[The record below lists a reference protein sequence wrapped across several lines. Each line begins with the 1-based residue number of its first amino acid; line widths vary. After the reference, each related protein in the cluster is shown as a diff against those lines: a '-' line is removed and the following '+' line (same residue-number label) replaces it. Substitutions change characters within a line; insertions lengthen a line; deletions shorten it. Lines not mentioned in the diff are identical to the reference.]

1 MKRFAS
7 GLRAIV
13 SIALIVLEAAGAVGV
28 GTSARADTVAAKPD
42 TASPVSAQGQRIVD
56 ATRAQL
62 LQVRTL
68 LKDQDSQASVGSGF
82 VVDASG
88 LAITNYH
95 VVSQFALRPDRYRLA
110 FTMAQG
116 RTGHAELLAIDVIH
130 DLALVRLR
138 SAVAAQPIDV
148 APLAFRSDAMP
159 LAKGERLYSLGNP
172 LDVGFAVV
180 EGVYNG
186 LVERSFLPQVFFGG
200 SLSPGMSGGPAV
212 DDNGRVIGVNVATR
226 RDGEQVSFLV
236 PGTLAHELLQRGREA
251 KPQTQPMYA
260 EVTRQLKA
268 HQAALVDAFV
278 AQPWRSANHPR
289 YRVPVPQESFMRC
302 WGSASPETQ
311 KYMRFERSDCVMN
324 HSVYASPQLRAGMI
338 NVRHESYDG
347 DRLGT
352 LRFAQEYSA
361 SFANEQFGSGFS
373 ATAPRCKEA
382 FTDRD
387 GLVLRTVACVSA
399 LKRFEGLY
407 NLSVLTTTVD
417 HPTQGVQGRLD
428 AVAIDFANALRLT
441 EHYLQGFGWNPKAD
455 PR

>member
-1 MKRFAS
+1 MRGLAC
-7 GLRAIV
+7 GLRPIV
-13 SIALIVLEAAGAVGV
+13 LLAALIVSVCMP
-28 GTSARADTVAAKPD
+28 ARGDTVPAKPEV
-42 TASPVSAQGQRIVD
+42 ASPVAAQGQRIYE
-56 ATRAQL
+56 ATRAHL

-82 VVDASG
+82 VVDAAG

-95 VVSQFALRPDRYRLA
+95 VVSQFALRPERYRLA

-116 RTGHAELLAIDVIH
+116 RSGTAELLAIDVIH
-130 DLALVRLR
+130 DLALLRLR
-138 SAVAAQPIDV
+138 GAEGAPPIDFT
-148 APLAFRSDAMP
+148 PLPFRSGAAP
-159 LAKGERLYSLGNP
+159 LAKGERLYTLGNP

-186 LVERSFLPQVFFGG
+186 LVERSFLPQIFFGG
-200 SLSPGMSGGPAV
+200 SLNPGMSGGPAV
-212 DDNGRVIGVNVATR
+212 DDAGRVIGVNVAAR

-236 PGTLAHELLQRGREA
+236 PAHLASALLDRGREA
-251 KPQTQPMYA
+251 RPQTQPMYA
-260 EVTRQLKA
+260 EVTRQLKV

-278 AQPWRSANHPR
+278 AQPWRSANHAR
-289 YRVPVPQESFMRC
+289 YRVPVPQETFMRC
-302 WGSASPETQ
+302 WGSTSPETL

-324 HSVYASPQLRAGMI
+324 HSVYATPQLRAGVI

-347 DRLGT
+347 TRLGT

-361 SFANEQFGSGFS
+361 SFANEYFSGGGS
-373 ATAPRCKEA
+373 ATAPRCKEG

-387 GLVLRTVACVSA
+387 GLTLRTVACISA
-399 LKRFEGLY
+399 LKRFEGLF

-428 AVAIDFANALRLT
+428 VMAVDFDNALRLT

>member
-1 MKRFAS
+1 M
-7 GLRAIV
+7 GLHTLMLRPLVLAATL
-13 SIALIVLEAAGAVGV
+13 IAPAH
-28 GTSARADTVAAKPD
+28 ADTVAAKTD
-42 TASPVSAQGQRIVD
+42 AGSSVSAQGLRIVD

-82 VVDASG
+82 VVDAGG
-88 LAITNYH
+88 LVITNYH
-95 VVSQFALRPDRYRLA
+95 VVSQFALRPERYRLA

-116 RTGHAELLAIDVIH
+116 RTGSAQLLAIDVTH
-130 DLALVRLR
+130 DLALLRLR
-138 SAVAAQPIDV
+138 VPDGAPPIEFV
-148 APLAFRSDAMP
+148 PLRFRDAAMP
-159 LAKGERLYSLGNP
+159 LSKGERLYSLGNP

-186 LVERSFLPQVFFGG
+186 SVERSFLPQVFFGG
-200 SLSPGMSGGPAV
+200 SLNPGMSGGPAV
-212 DDNGRVIGVNVATR
+212 DDAGRVIGVNVAAR

-236 PGTLAHELLQRGREA
+236 PGALASELLQRGRDA

-289 YRVPVPQESFMRC
+289 YRVPVPQETFMRC

-324 HSVYASPQLRAGMI
+324 HSVYASAQLRAGVI

-347 DRLGT
+347 ERLGT
-352 LRFAQEYSA
+352 LRFAQEYSE
-361 SFANEQFGSGFS
+361 SFANEHFGSGFA
-373 ATAPRCKEA
+373 ATAPRCKEG

-387 GLVLRTVACVSA
+387 GLTLRTVACISA
-399 LKRFEGLY
+399 LKRFEGLF

-428 AVAIDFANALRLT
+428 AVAVDFDNAMRLT

>member
-1 MKRFAS
+1 MTRVAW
-7 GLRAIV
+7 GLRPM
-13 SIALIVLEAAGAVGV
+13 LL
-28 GTSARADTVAAKPD
+28 VAALTAGLPARSDPVAAQPD

-95 VVSQFALRPDRYRLA
+95 VVSQYALRPDRYRLA

-116 RTGHAELLAIDVIH
+116 RTGSAELLAIDVIH
-130 DLALVRLR
+130 DLALLRLR
-138 SAVAAQPIDV
+138 GAEGAPAISF
-148 APLAFRSDAMP
+148 APLAFRRAGMP

-186 LVERSFLPQVFFGG
+186 PVERSFLPQVFFGG
-200 SLSPGMSGGPAV
+200 SLNPGMSGGPTV
-212 DDNGRVIGVNVATR
+212 DDAGRVIGINVAAR

-236 PGTLAHELLQRGREA
+236 PGMLAHELLQRGRDA
-251 KPQTQPMYA
+251 PARAQPMYA
-260 EVTRQLKA
+260 EVTNQLKA

-289 YRVPVPQESFMRC
+289 YRVPVPQETFMRC

-324 HSVYASPQLRAGMI
+324 HSVYAAPQLRAGVI
-338 NVRHESYDG
+338 TVRHEIYDG

-352 LRFAQEYSA
+352 LRFTQEYSA
-361 SFANEQFGSGFS
+361 SFANEHFGSGFA
-373 ATAPRCKEA
+373 ATAPRCKEG
-382 FTDRD
+382 FTSRD
-387 GLVLRTVACVSA
+387 GLTLRTVACISA

-428 AVAIDFANALRLT
+428 AVAVDFANALRLT
-441 EHYLQGFGWNPKAD
+441 EHYLQGFGWTTKTD

>member
-1 MKRFAS
+1 MKAFAS
-7 GLRAIV
+7 LLRP
-13 SIALIVLEAAGAVGV
+13 IVLLAALMACVV
-28 GTSARADTVAAKPD
+28 LPARSDTVAAKPEV
-42 TASPVSAQGQRIVD
+42 ASPVSAQGQRIYE

-95 VVSQFALRPDRYRLA
+95 VVSQFALRPERYRLA

-116 RTGHAELLAIDVIH
+116 RTGSAELLAIDVIH
-130 DLALVRLR
+130 DLALLRLR
-138 SAVAAQPIDV
+138 GAQGAAPIEFT
-148 APLAFRSDAMP
+148 PLAFRSASAP

-172 LDVGFAVV
+172 LDVGFAVA
-180 EGVYNG
+180 EGIYNG
-186 LVERSFLPQVFFGG
+186 PVERSFLPQIFFGG
-200 SLSPGMSGGPAV
+200 SLNPGMSGGPAV
-212 DDNGRVIGVNVATR
+212 DDAGRVIGVNVAAR

-236 PGTLAHELLQRGREA
+236 PGPKAQELLQRGRDTQ
-251 KPQTQPMYA
+251 PQTQPMYA
-260 EVTRQLKA
+260 EVTRQLVA

-278 AQPWRSANHPR
+278 AQPWRSANHAR
-289 YRVPVPQESFMRC
+289 YRVPVPQETFMRC
-302 WGSASPETQ
+302 WGSTSPETQ

-324 HSVYASPQLRAGMI
+324 HSVYAGPQLRAGMI

-347 DRLGT
+347 DRLGM

-361 SFANEQFGSGFS
+361 SFANEQFASGFV
-373 ATAPRCKEA
+373 ATAPRCKET

-387 GLVLRTVACVSA
+387 GLTLRTVACISA
-399 LKRFEGLY
+399 LKRFEGLF

-428 AVAIDFANALRLT
+428 AVAVDFANALRLT
-441 EHYLQGFGWNPKAD
+441 EYYLQGFGWITKAD

>member
-1 MKRFAS
+1 MLVA
-7 GLRAIV
+7 
-13 SIALIVLEAAGAVGV
+13 ALMSSVP
-28 GTSARADTVAAKPD
+28 TPARSDTVVRPE
-42 TASPVSAQGQRIVD
+42 TTTPVSAQAQRIYE

-68 LKDQDSQASVGSGF
+68 LKGQDSQASVGSGF

-95 VVSQFALRPDRYRLA
+95 VVSQFALRPERYRLA

-116 RTGHAELLAIDVIH
+116 RTGTAQLLAIDVIH
-130 DLALVRLR
+130 DLALLRLSGAAGAAPIDFAPLPFR
-138 SAVAAQPIDV
+138 SAST
-148 APLAFRSDAMP
+148 PLAN
-159 LAKGERLYSLGNP
+159 GERLYSMGNP

-186 LVERSFLPQVFFGG
+186 LVERSFLPQIFFGG
-200 SLSPGMSGGPAV
+200 SLNPGMSGGPAV
-212 DDNGRVIGVNVATR
+212 DDAGRVIGVNVAAR

-236 PGTLAHELLQRGREA
+236 PAPMASALLQRGAAA
-251 KPQTQPMYA
+251 KPQTLPMYA

-268 HQAALVDAFV
+268 HQAALVDAFL

-289 YRVPVPQESFMRC
+289 YRVPVPQETFMRC

-311 KYMRFERSDCVMN
+311 KYLRIERSDCVMN
-324 HSVYASPQLRAGMI
+324 HSVYATPQLQAGMI

-352 LRFAQEYSA
+352 LRFAHEYSE
-361 SFANEQFGSGFS
+361 SFANERFGGSFA
-373 ATAPRCKEA
+373 ATAPRCKEG

-387 GLVLRTVACVSA
+387 GLTLRTVACISA
-399 LKRFEGLY
+399 LKRFEGLF

-428 AVAIDFANALRLT
+428 AAAVDFDHALRLT
-441 EHYLQGFGWNPKAD
+441 EHYLQGFAWSPKPD

>member
-1 MKRFAS
+1 VLRPI
-7 GLRAIV
+7 GLLA
-13 SIALIVLEAAGAVGV
+13 ALMAGAAMPAH
-28 GTSARADTVAAKPD
+28 SDTVAAKPE
-42 TASPVSAQGQRIVD
+42 TASPVSAQGQRIYE

-82 VVDASG
+82 VVDATG

-95 VVSQFALRPDRYRLA
+95 VVSQFALRPERYRLA

-116 RTGHAELLAIDVIH
+116 RTGTAELLAIDVIH
-130 DLALVRLR
+130 DLALLRLR
-138 SAVAAQPIDV
+138 GAEGAPSIDFTPLPFRGAA
-148 APLAFRSDAMP
+148 AP
-159 LAKGERLYSLGNP
+159 LAKGERLYSMGNP

-186 LVERSFLPQVFFGG
+186 PVERSFLAQIFFGG
-200 SLSPGMSGGPAV
+200 SLNPGMSGGPAV
-212 DDNGRVIGVNVATR
+212 DDAGRVIGVNVAAR

-236 PGTLAHELLQRGREA
+236 PAPLASALLQRGREA
-251 KPQTQPMYA
+251 KPQTLPMYA
-260 EVTRQLKA
+260 EVTRQLTA

-289 YRVPVPQESFMRC
+289 YRVPVPQETFMRC
-302 WGSASPETQ
+302 WGSTSPETQ

-324 HSVYASPQLRAGMI
+324 HSVYATPQLRAGMI

-347 DRLGT
+347 ERLGT

-361 SFANEQFGSGFS
+361 SFANENFGNGFA
-373 ATAPRCKEA
+373 ATAPRCKEG

-387 GLVLRTVACVSA
+387 GLTLRTVACISA
-399 LKRFEGLY
+399 LKRFEGLF

-428 AVAIDFANALRLT
+428 AVAVDFANALRLT
-441 EHYLQGFGWNPKAD
+441 EHYLQGFGWNTKAD

>member
-1 MKRFAS
+1 MTRVAF
-7 GLRAIV
+7 GLRPVVLVA
-13 SIALIVLEAAGAVGV
+13 ALIAAASVPAQGDTLAAG
-28 GTSARADTVAAKPD
+28 PD
-42 TASPVSAQGQRIVD
+42 APSSVSAQGRRIVD

-68 LKDQDSQASVGSGF
+68 LKEQDSQASVGSGF

-116 RTGHAELLAIDVIH
+116 RTGSAELLAIDVIH
-130 DLALVRLR
+130 DLALLRLR
-138 SAVAAQPIDV
+138 GADAAQPIDFV
-148 APLAFRSDAMP
+148 PLTFRGASLP
-159 LAKGERLYSLGNP
+159 VSKGERLYSLGNP

-200 SLSPGMSGGPAV
+200 SLNPGMSGGPTV
-212 DDNGRVIGVNVATR
+212 DDAGRVIGINVATR

-236 PGTLAHELLQRGREA
+236 PGALANELLQRGRDA
-251 KPQTQPMYA
+251 KAQRQPMYA

-289 YRVPVPQESFMRC
+289 YRVPVPQETFMRC

-338 NVRHESYDG
+338 NVRHEIYDG

-361 SFANEQFGSGFS
+361 SFANEVFGSGFG
-373 ATAPRCKEA
+373 ATAPRCKEG

-387 GLVLRTVACVSA
+387 GLVLRTVACISA

-417 HPTQGVQGRLD
+417 QPTQGVQGRLD
-428 AVAIDFANALRLT
+428 AVAVDFDNALRLT
-441 EHYLQGFGWNPKAD
+441 AHYLQGFGWNPKID

>member
-1 MKRFAS
+1 M
-7 GLRAIV
+7 LRP
-13 SIALIVLEAAGAVGV
+13 IVLLAALMVSAAPP
-28 GTSARADTVAAKPD
+28 ARADTVAAKPD
-42 TASPVSAQGQRIVD
+42 PASPVSAHGQRIYE

-95 VVSQFALRPDRYRLA
+95 VVSQFALRPERYRLA

-116 RTGHAELLAIDVIH
+116 RTGTAQLLAIDVIH
-130 DLALVRLR
+130 DLALLRLQGAAGAAPIDFSPLPFR
-138 SAVAAQPIDV
+138 SA
-148 APLAFRSDAMP
+148 SMP
-159 LAKGERLYSLGNP
+159 LSKGERLYSMGNP

-186 LVERSFLPQVFFGG
+186 PVERSFLPQVFFGG
-200 SLSPGMSGGPAV
+200 SLNPGMSGGPAV
-212 DDNGRVIGVNVATR
+212 DDGGRVIGVNVAAR

-236 PGTLAHELLQRGREA
+236 PASKAQALLQSGRDA
-251 KPQTQPMYA
+251 KPQTLPMHA
-260 EVTRQLKA
+260 EVTRQLKS

-289 YRVPVPQESFMRC
+289 YRVPVPQETFMRC

-324 HSVYASPQLRAGMI
+324 HSVYATPQLRAGVI
-338 NVRHESYDG
+338 NVRHETYDG
-347 DRLGT
+347 TRLGT
-352 LRFAQEYSA
+352 LRFAQEYSE
-361 SFANEQFGSGFS
+361 SFANEHFGTGFA
-373 ATAPRCKEA
+373 ATAPRCKEG

-387 GLVLRTVACVSA
+387 GLTLRTVACLSA
-399 LKRFEGLY
+399 LKRFEGLF

-417 HPTQGVQGRLD
+417 HPTLGVQGRLD
-428 AVAIDFANALRLT
+428 AVAVDFDNALRLT
-441 EHYLQGFGWNPKAD
+441 EHYLQGFALNAKAD

>member
-1 MKRFAS
+1 MTRVAF
-7 GLRAIV
+7 GLRPVVLVA
-13 SIALIVLEAAGAVGV
+13 ALIAAA
-28 GTSARADTVAAKPD
+28 SVAAQGDTPAAMPD
-42 TASPVSAQGQRIVD
+42 APSPVSAQGRRIVD

-68 LKDQDSQASVGSGF
+68 LKEQDSQASVGSGF

-116 RTGHAELLAIDVIH
+116 RTGSAELLAIDVIH
-130 DLALVRLR
+130 DLALLRLR
-138 SAVAAQPIDV
+138 GADAAQPIDFV
-148 APLAFRSDAMP
+148 PLTFRSASLP
-159 LAKGERLYSLGNP
+159 VSKGERLYSLGNP

-200 SLSPGMSGGPAV
+200 SLNPGMSGGPTV
-212 DDNGRVIGVNVATR
+212 DDAGRVIGINVATR
-226 RDGEQVSFLV
+226 RDGQQVGFLV
-236 PGTLAHELLQRGREA
+236 PGALAHELLQRGREA
-251 KPQTQPMYA
+251 KAQTQPMYG

-289 YRVPVPQESFMRC
+289 YRVPVPQETFMRC

-338 NVRHESYDG
+338 NVRHEIYDG

-361 SFANEQFGSGFS
+361 SFANEGFGSGFG
-373 ATAPRCKEA
+373 ATAPRCKEG

-387 GLVLRTVACVSA
+387 GLVLRTVACISA

-428 AVAIDFANALRLT
+428 AVAIDFDNALRLT
-441 EHYLQGFGWNPKAD
+441 AHYLQGFGWNPKAD

>member
-1 MKRFAS
+1 M
-7 GLRAIV
+7 LRRGVLGA
-13 SIALIVLEAAGAVGV
+13 ALVLGG
-28 GTSARADTVAAKPD
+28 SALADTEAGKPD
-42 TASPVSAQGQRIVD
+42 VATSTVSAQGQRIYE

-82 VVDASG
+82 VVDAAG

-95 VVSQFALRPDRYRLA
+95 VVSQFALRPERYRLS

-116 RTGHAELLAIDVIH
+116 RSGTAELLAIDVIH
-130 DLALVRLR
+130 DLALLRLR
-138 SAVAAQPIDV
+138 SAANSAPIDF
-148 APLAFRSDAMP
+148 APLPFRPASAT

-172 LDVGFAVV
+172 LDVGFAVA

-186 LVERSFLPQVFFGG
+186 LVERSFLPRLFFGG
-200 SLSPGMSGGPAV
+200 SLNAGMSGGPAV
-212 DDNGRVIGVNVATR
+212 DNAGRVIGVNVAAR

-236 PGTLAHELLQRGREA
+236 PAQAAQELLARGRA
-251 KPQTQPMYA
+251 ATPLTRPMYD

-289 YRVPVPQESFMRC
+289 YRVPVPQETFMRC

-311 KYMRFERSDCVMN
+311 KYMRFERSDCAMN
-324 HSVYASPQLRAGMI
+324 YPVYATPQLRAGVI

-352 LRFAQEYSA
+352 LRFAHEYSA
-361 SFANEQFGSGFS
+361 SFANESFGGGFA
-373 ATAPRCKEA
+373 ATAARCKEG

-387 GLVLRTVACVSA
+387 GLTLRTVVCISA
-399 LKRFEGLY
+399 LKRFEGLF

-417 HPTQGVQGRLD
+417 QPTQGVQGRLD
-428 AVAIDFANALRLT
+428 VVAVDFANTLRLT
-441 EHYLQGFGWNPKAD
+441 EHYLQGFGWNNAKAD

>member
-1 MKRFAS
+1 MAS
-7 GLRAIV
+7 VLRP
-13 SIALIVLEAAGAVGV
+13 IVLPAALMVCAALPARGETAV
-28 GTSARADTVAAKPD
+28 ARPGP
-42 TASPVSAQGQRIVD
+42 ASSVSAHGQRIYEG
-56 ATRAQL
+56 TRAHL

-95 VVSQFALRPDRYRLA
+95 VVSQFALRPERYRLA

-116 RTGHAELLAIDVIH
+116 RIGSAELLAIDVVH
-130 DLALVRLR
+130 DLALLRLR
-138 SAVAAQPIDV
+138 GAEGAPPIEF
-148 APLAFRSDAMP
+148 APLPFRAPSAP
-159 LAKGERLYSLGNP
+159 LAKGERLYSMGNP

-186 LVERSFLPQVFFGG
+186 TVERSFLPQIFFGG
-200 SLSPGMSGGPAV
+200 SLNPGMSGGPAV
-212 DDNGRVIGVNVATR
+212 DDAGRVIGINVATR

-236 PGTLAHELLQRGREA
+236 PAPLASALLQQGREA
-251 KPQTQPMYA
+251 KPRTQPMHA

-289 YRVPVPQESFMRC
+289 YRVPVPQEMFMRC
-302 WGSASPETQ
+302 WGSTSPETQ
-311 KYMRFERSDCVMN
+311 KYLRFERSDCVMN
-324 HSVYASPQLRAGMI
+324 HAVYATPQLRAGMI

-347 DRLGT
+347 DRLGM
-352 LRFAQEYSA
+352 LRFAQEYSE
-361 SFANEQFGSGFS
+361 SFANEHFGGGFA
-373 ATAPRCKEA
+373 ATAPRCKEG

-387 GLVLRTVACVSA
+387 GLTLRTVACISA

-417 HPTQGVQGRLD
+417 HPTLGVQGRLD
-428 AVAIDFANALRLT
+428 AVAVDFANTLRLT
-441 EHYLQGFGWNPKAD
+441 EHYLQGFGWTTKSD

>member
-1 MKRFAS
+1 MTGLAC
-7 GLRAIV
+7 GLRPIV
-13 SIALIVLEAAGAVGV
+13 LLAALIAGVPMAAR
-28 GTSARADTVAAKPD
+28 SDTVPARTAD
-42 TASPVSAQGQRIVD
+42 ASPVSAQGQRIYD

-82 VVDASG
+82 VVDATG
-88 LAITNYH
+88 LVITNYH
-95 VVSQFALRPDRYRLA
+95 VVSQFALRPERYRLA

-116 RTGHAELLAIDVIH
+116 RSGTAELLAIDVIH
-130 DLALVRLR
+130 DLALLRLR
-138 SAVAAQPIDV
+138 AADGSPPVDL
-148 APLAFRSDAMP
+148 APLQFRSASSP

-172 LDVGFAVV
+172 LDVGFAVA

-186 LVERSFLPQVFFGG
+186 LVERSFLPRIFFGG
-200 SLSPGMSGGPAV
+200 SLNAGMSGGPAV
-212 DDNGRVIGVNVATR
+212 DDSGRVIGVNVAAR

-236 PGTLAHELLQRGREA
+236 PAQAARALLERGRSGA
-251 KPQTQPMYA
+251 PLTLPMYD

-268 HQAALVDAFV
+268 HQSALVDAFI

-289 YRVPVPQESFMRC
+289 YRVPVPQERFMRC
-302 WGSASPETQ
+302 WGSTSPETQ

-324 HSVYASPQLRAGMI
+324 DPVYVTPQLRAGVI

-352 LRFAQEYSA
+352 LRFAHEYSA
-361 SFANEQFGSGFS
+361 SFANENFGGGFA
-373 ATAPRCKEA
+373 ATAPRCKEG
-382 FTDRD
+382 FTARD
-387 GLVLRTVACVSA
+387 GLTLRTVACISA
-399 LKRFEGLY
+399 LKRFEGLF

-417 HPTQGVQGRLD
+417 QPTQGVQGRLD
-428 AVAIDFANALRLT
+428 AVAVDFANALRLT
-441 EHYLQGFGWNPKAD
+441 EYYLKGFGLNTKAD

>member
-1 MKRFAS
+1 M
-7 GLRAIV
+7 G
-13 SIALIVLEAAGAVGV
+13 SIAPVLRPLMLACALIAGLPA
-28 GTSARADTVAAKPD
+28 SARADTVAAKPEV
-42 TASPVSAQGQRIVD
+42 ASPVSAQGQRIYE

-82 VVDASG
+82 VVDDSG

-95 VVSQFALRPDRYRLA
+95 VVSQFALRPERYRLA

-116 RTGHAELLAIDVIH
+116 RSGTVELLAIDVIN

-138 SAVAAQPIDV
+138 SAAGAPPIDFT
-148 APLAFRSDAMP
+148 ALQFRDGVP

-172 LDVGFAVV
+172 LDVGFAVA

-186 LVERSFLPQVFFGG
+186 PVERSFLPRIFFGG
-200 SLSPGMSGGPAV
+200 SLNPGMSGGPAV
-212 DDNGRVIGVNVATR
+212 DDRGRVIGVNVAAR

-236 PGTLAHELLQRGREA
+236 PAQPALELLQRARDA

-278 AQPWRSANHPR
+278 AQPWRSAHHPR
-289 YRVPVPQESFMRC
+289 YRVPVPQETFMRC
-302 WGSASPETQ
+302 WGSTSPETQ

-324 HSVYASPQLRAGMI
+324 HSVYATPQLRGGMI

-361 SFANEQFGSGFS
+361 SFANENFGGGFS
-373 ATAPRCKEA
+373 ATAPRCREG

-387 GLVLRTVACVSA
+387 GLILRTVACISA
-399 LKRFEGLY
+399 LKRFDGLY

-428 AVAIDFANALRLT
+428 AVAVDFANALRLT
-441 EHYLQGFGWNPKAD
+441 EHYMQGFGWNTKAD

>member
-1 MKRFAS
+1 MGRVAS
-7 GLRAIV
+7 RLRPIV
-13 SIALIVLEAAGAVGV
+13 LLAALIAGAPLPARGEAA
-28 GTSARADTVAAKPD
+28 AAGPEP
-42 TASPVSAQGQRIVD
+42 ASPVSAQGQRIVD

-95 VVSQFALRPDRYRLA
+95 VVSQFALRPERYRLA

-116 RTGHAELLAIDVIH
+116 RTGSAELLAIDVIH
-130 DLALVRLR
+130 DLALLRLR
-138 SAVAAQPIDV
+138 GPAPPIDFV
-148 APLAFRSDAMP
+148 PLSFRSAALP

-186 LVERSFLPQVFFGG
+186 PVERSFLPQIFFGG
-200 SLSPGMSGGPAV
+200 SLNPGMSGGPTV
-212 DDNGRVIGVNVATR
+212 DDAGRVIGINVAAR

-236 PGTLAHELLQRGREA
+236 PGAFASELLQRGRQA
-251 KPQTQPMYA
+251 TAQSQPMYA
-260 EVTRQLKA
+260 EVTRQLEA
-268 HQAALVDAFV
+268 YQAALVDAFV
-278 AQPWRSANHPR
+278 AQPWRSANHAR
-289 YRVPVPQESFMRC
+289 YRVPVPQETFMRC
-302 WGSASPETQ
+302 WGSTSPETQ

-324 HSVYASPQLRAGMI
+324 HAVYASPQLRAGMI
-338 NVRHESYDG
+338 SVRHESYDG
-347 DRLGT
+347 ARLGA

-361 SFANEQFGSGFS
+361 SFANEQFGGGFA
-373 ATAPRCKEA
+373 ATAPRCKEG
-382 FTDRD
+382 FTDHG
-387 GLVLRTVACVSA
+387 GLTLRTVACLSA

-417 HPTQGVQGRLD
+417 QPTQGVQGRLD
-428 AVAIDFANALRLT
+428 AVAIDFNNALRLT
-441 EHYLQGFGWNPKAD
+441 DHYLNGFGLNPKAD